1 MDVAVLVFFIGILII
16 LGHILSEVFAR
27 TKIPDLLFLLII
39 GLVLGPV
46 LGLLTPEMFGIL
58 GPIFSTIS
66 LIVILFEGGLNLRIE
81 AIKSTFRECSHL
93 TLLNFCGAVGV
104 TVFVVLLLAGTD
116 PLTGFMLAIIVAGT
130 SPSVVIPL
138 IRQLGLS
145 EKSQTILSIESALT
159 DVLSIVLLLI
169 ALQAYQLH
177 RFSFAVAIETLVGS
191 FAIAIIIGIAGGI
204 AWSVIRKKVAFF
216 NKIFAIPAFIF
227 ILYGFIEI
235 IGFSGAIAALVFG
248 ITLGNLGYFRGI
260 LAPVADLDVKKIELT
275 ETEKAFF
282 GEIVFLLRTFFF
294 IYIGLSIQFNN
305 RPVFILGLIITLLL
319 YLVRIPAV
327 WLSIPRSTSVWDA
340 SVMAVMIPKGLA
352 TAVLASMPL
361 QQAYPEGLFIQEAT
375 YAIVLF
381 SIIINS
387 LLIILLDKT
396 AFSRAYRRIFTGFRQ
411 DTERGEEGKTGP
423 G

>member
-1 MDVAVLVFFIGILII
+1 MDIAVLIFFIGILII
-16 LGHILSEVFAR
+16 LGHILSEVFTR

-81 AIKSTFRECSHL
+81 AIRSTFKECSRL
-93 TLLNFCGAVGV
+93 TLLNFCGAIGV
-104 TVFVVLLLAGTD
+104 TTLVVLLLSGAD
-116 PLTGFMLAIIVAGT
+116 PLTALMLAIIVGGT

-138 IRQLGLS
+138 IHQLGLS
-145 EKSQTILSIESALT
+145 ERSQTTLSIESALT

-169 ALQAYQLH
+169 ALQAYQIH
-177 RFSFAVAIETLVGS
+177 KFSFVEASETLVGS
-191 FAIAIIIGIAGGI
+191 FVVAIIVGIAGGI
-204 AWSVIRKKVAFF
+204 AWSIVRKKVEFF

-227 ILYGFIEI
+227 ILYGFIEM
-235 IGFSGAIAALVFG
+235 IGFSGAVAALVFG
-248 ITLGNLGYFRGI
+248 ITLGNLGYFKGV
-260 LAPVADLDVKKIELT
+260 LSPVFELNVKKIELT
-275 ETEKAFF
+275 ETEKSFF
-282 GEIVFLLRTFFF
+282 AEIVFLLRTFFF
-294 IYIGLSIQFNN
+294 IYIGLSIQFDN
-305 RPVFILGLIITLLL
+305 REIFALGLLITLLM
-319 YLVRIPAV
+319 YMVRIPAV
-327 WLSIPRSTSVWDA
+327 WFSIPRSTPVWDA

-361 QQAYPEGLFIQEAT
+361 QQGYPQGMFIQEAT

-381 SIIINS
+381 SIIFNS

-396 AFSRAYRRIFTGFRQ
+396 AFSRVYRRIFSKF
-411 DTERGEEGKTGP
+411 ENKTAAESSP
-423 G
+423 ARSE

>member
-1 MDVAVLVFFIGILII
+1 MDIAVLVFFIGILII
-16 LGHILSEVFAR
+16 LGHILSEVFTR
-27 TKIPDLLFLLII
+27 TKVPDLLFLLII
-39 GLVLGPV
+39 GLILGPV
-46 LGLLTPEMFGIL
+46 LGLVTPEMFGIL

-81 AIKSTFRECSHL
+81 AIRSTFRECFSL
-93 TLLNFCGAVGV
+93 TLVNFCGAIGI
-104 TVFVVLLLAGTD
+104 TTLVVLVLSGYD
-116 PLTGFMLAIIVAGT
+116 PLTAFMLAIIVAGT

-138 IRQLGLS
+138 IRQLGLT

-177 RFSFAVAIETLVGS
+177 KFSFVEAGETLVGS
-191 FAIAIIIGIAGGI
+191 FVIAIIVGIAGGI
-204 AWSVIRKKVAFF
+204 AWSVIRKRVEFF

-227 ILYGFIEI
+227 ILYGFIEM
-235 IGFSGAIAALVFG
+235 IGFSGAVAALVFG
-248 ITLGNLGYFRGI
+248 ITLGNLTYFRGI
-260 LAPVADLDVKKIELT
+260 FAPVYDLDVKQIELT

-294 IYIGLSIQFNN
+294 IYIGLSIQFDHKNIF
-305 RPVFILGLIITLLL
+305 VLGLLVTLLL
-319 YLVRIPAV
+319 YSIRIPAV
-327 WLSIPRSTSVWDA
+327 LFSIPRSTPVWDA

-361 QQAYPEGLFIQEAT
+361 QQAYPEGMFIQEAT

-381 SIIINS
+381 SIVINS
-387 LLIILLDKT
+387 LLIILIDKT
-396 AFSRAYRRIFTGFRQ
+396 AFARIYRRVFSRFS
-411 DTERGEEGKTGP
+411 P
-423 G
+423 S

>member
-1 MDVAVLVFFIGILII
+1 MDISFLVFFIGILII
-16 LGHILSEVFAR
+16 LGHILSEVFTR

-46 LGLLTPEMFGIL
+46 FGLVTTEMFGIL

-81 AIKSTFRECSHL
+81 AIRSTFKECSHL
-93 TLLNFCGAVGV
+93 TLLNFCGAIGIA
-104 TVFVVLLLAGTD
+104 TLVVLVLAGTD
-116 PLTGFMLAIIVAGT
+116 PLTALMLAIIVAGT

-138 IRQLGLS
+138 IRQLGLT

-177 RFSFAVAIETLVGS
+177 KFSFWQASETLVGS
-191 FAIAIIIGIAGGI
+191 FVVAILVGIAGGI
-204 AWSVIRKKVAFF
+204 AWSVIRKKFAFF
-216 NKIFAIPAFIF
+216 NRIFAIPAIIF
-227 ILYGFIEI
+227 ILYGFIEM
-235 IGFSGAIAALVFG
+235 IGFSGAVAALVFG
-248 ITLGNLGYFRGI
+248 ITIGNLGYFKGI
-260 LAPVADLDVKKIELT
+260 FSPVFELDVRKIELT

-305 RPVFILGLIITLLL
+305 REIFILGLLVTLLL

-327 WLSIPRSTSVWDA
+327 LFSIPRSTPVWDA

-352 TAVLASMPL
+352 TAVLASIPL
-361 QQAYPEGLFIQEAT
+361 QQAYPEGMFIQNAT

-396 AFSRAYRRIFTGFRQ
+396 AFSRIYRRIFSKFKNPSESVNSRNMST
-411 DTERGEEGKTGP
+411 
-423 G
+423 

>member
-1 MDVAVLVFFIGILII
+1 MDVAVLVFFIGLLII
-16 LGHILSEVFAR
+16 LGHILSEVFTR

-81 AIKSTFRECSHL
+81 AIRGTFRECSRL
-93 TLLNFCGAVGV
+93 TLLNFCGAIGL
-104 TVFVVLLLAGTD
+104 TTMVVLLLSGSD
-116 PLTGFMLAIIVAGT
+116 PLTAFMLAIIVAGT

-138 IRQLGLS
+138 IRQLGLT
-145 EKSQTILSIESALT
+145 EKSQTTLSIESALT

-177 RFSFAVAIETLVGS
+177 KFSFVEASETLVGS
-191 FAIAIIIGIAGGI
+191 FVIAILVGIAGGI
-204 AWSVIRKKVAFF
+204 AWLVIRKRIAFF

-227 ILYGFIEI
+227 ILYGFVEM
-235 IGFSGAIAALVFG
+235 IGFSGAVAALVFG
-248 ITLGNLGYFRGI
+248 ITLGNLTYFRGI
-260 LAPVADLDVKKIELT
+260 FSPVFDLNVKQIELT

-294 IYIGLSIQFNN
+294 IYIGLSIQFDN
-305 RPVFILGLIITLLL
+305 RDIFALGLLVTLLL
-319 YLVRIPAV
+319 YVIRIPAV
-327 WLSIPRSTSVWDA
+327 WLSIPRSTPVWDA

-361 QQAYPEGLFIQEAT
+361 QQAYPEGMFIQEAT

-381 SIIINS
+381 SIVINS
-387 LLIILLDKT
+387 LLIILIDKT
-396 AFSRAYRRIFTGFRQ
+396 AFSRIYRRIFSRF
-411 DTERGEEGKTGP
+411 GP
-423 G
+423 A